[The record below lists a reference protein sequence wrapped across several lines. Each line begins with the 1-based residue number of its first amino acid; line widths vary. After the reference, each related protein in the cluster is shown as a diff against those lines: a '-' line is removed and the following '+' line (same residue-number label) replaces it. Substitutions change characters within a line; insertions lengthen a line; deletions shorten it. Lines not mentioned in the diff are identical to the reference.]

1 MFNNR
6 NLSKRILILA
16 WPVILEMAL
25 HMIVWVFDTAM
36 VGRLSAEALNAVG
49 LGGQIVFTVTF
60 IFAGIGVGTMV
71 LVARYTGSGQKED
84 VEKTASQGLG
94 LGFIIGMVVA
104 LTIGLLSRNLLM
116 HFVKDP
122 EVLRLGIVYMRIT
135 SLAAA
140 FMIPLNVCSSI
151 LRGAGNTTIPMII
164 AAVANL
170 INIVG
175 DYVLI
180 FGYFGFPRLEVAGAA
195 IATAVGQITGS
206 LILIGMLM
214 SGIGGVRVRPSQMF
228 SFDKDLV
235 RKIFKLS
242 IPASLEE
249 FTHSG
254 SRVLSSLWISS
265 MGAVSFAANSIAV
278 SAESISFMPG
288 YGFAVAAST
297 LVGQNLGAC
306 RKDEAE
312 ESALQSTAM
321 GVLLMTM
328 IGLAFF
334 LFPTVIISVFTNLPD
349 VMKLAARC
357 LKIGAFEQPFIALS
371 MAMASSLRGAG
382 DTRGAFIVAATSNW
396 LVRLPLIFMVI
407 YVFRLEVT
415 YVWIATLMQFVVE
428 SGLLTHRFLRR
439 KWKDIDLETI

>member
-1 MFNNR
+1 MKNNR
-6 NLSKRILILA
+6 DLRKKILILA

-60 IFAGIGVGTMV
+60 IFAGIGVGAMV
-71 LVARYTGSGQKED
+71 MVARYAGAEQKED
-84 VEKTASQGLG
+84 VDKVASQGLG
-94 LGFIIGMVVA
+94 LGFIIGIAVA
-104 LTIGLLSRNLLM
+104 LALGFLSKNLLSY
-116 HFVKDP
+116 FVKDS
-122 EVLRLGIVYMRIT
+122 EVLEFGVTYMRIT
-135 SLAAA
+135 SIAAA
-140 FMIPLNVCSSI
+140 FMIPLNVSSSI
-151 LRGAGNTTIPMII
+151 LRGVGNTTVPMVI

-180 FGYFGFPRLEVAGAA
+180 FGYFGFPRLEVTGAA
-195 IATAVGQITGS
+195 IATAAGQIIGS

-214 SGIGGVRVRPSQMF
+214 AGTGGVRVKLRYMLSLE
-228 SFDKDLV
+228 KDTV
-235 RKIFKLS
+235 RKMFKLS

-254 SRVLSSLWISS
+254 GRVLSSLWISN
-265 MGAVSFAANSIAV
+265 MGPVSFAANSIAV
-278 SAESISFMPG
+278 AAESISFMPG

-297 LVGQNLGAC
+297 LVGQNLGAY

-312 ESALQSTAM
+312 KSALQSTAM
-321 GVLLMTM
+321 GVLLMTFV
-328 IGLAFF
+328 GLVFF
-334 LFPTVIISVFTNLPD
+334 FFPTLIISMFTNLRG
-349 VMKLAARC
+349 VMELASKC

-371 MAMASSLRGAG
+371 MVMASSLRGAG
-382 DTRGAFIVAATSNW
+382 DTRGAFIVAAVSNW
-396 LVRLPLIFMVI
+396 LVRLPLIYLVV
-407 YVFRLEVT
+407 YVLKLEVT
-415 YVWIATLMQFVVE
+415 YVWIATLIQFVVE
-428 SGLLTHRFLRR
+428 SGLLTYRFSRR